1 MMANLNAYVAD
12 QSNIGKVFT
21 SGDKSYTLAK
31 ADNFSYTDPVDHSIS
46 KNQVRKKRGFSVQEK
61 LPILSEYQLGHRKKY
76 KFWMNQAADTDK
88 M

>member
-46 KNQVRKKRGFSVQEK
+46 KNQVSKKRGFSVQEI
-61 LPILSEYQLGHRKKY
+61 LPILSEYQGTGKKC
-76 KFWMNQAADTDK
+76 
-88 M
+88 